1 MAKTIK
7 KVIVKTTKQPK
18 SITAPQKAVYAN
30 PTNYTKNGKR
40 MISPA
45 VDNVAD
51 AEKYDMVLQEVV
63 YVNTKH
69 DITEKVLKILN
80 SVSK

>member
-7 KVIVKTTKQPK
+7 KVTVKTTKQPK

-30 PTNYTKNGKR
+30 STNYTKNGKR

-51 AEKYDMVLQEVV
+51 AEKYDQSMSPLRNMMGVG
-63 YVNTKH
+63 KRG
-69 DITEKVLKILN
+69 KR
-80 SVSK
+80 